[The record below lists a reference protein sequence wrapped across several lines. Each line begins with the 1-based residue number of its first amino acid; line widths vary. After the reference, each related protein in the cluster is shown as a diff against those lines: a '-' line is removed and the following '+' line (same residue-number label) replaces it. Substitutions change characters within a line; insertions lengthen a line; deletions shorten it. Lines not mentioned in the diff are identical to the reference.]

1 MVETTGWVES
11 DDGTKLFLRRWKP
24 ADPGSGPKAIVH
36 VVHGM
41 TEHSLRYQRLAE
53 RLCGQGIEV
62 WAADMRGHGKTAD
75 PSVNP
80 KGSGGLLGH
89 TADRDGFFRVV
100 RDIGILTRHIRETVN
115 NGAHSAGSQQGKG
128 APPACSAE
136 SRRDE
141 DSSPG
146 IPLFILGHSW
156 GSFLVQ
162 GYIENRGNSVPL
174 SGCILSGTRGPGGAA
189 VTLGAPFLALLAFLK
204 GCRRPSKIAFALSTG
219 AYNKPFKPN
228 RTPVDWLSRDE
239 QEVDAFT
246 ADPLCSQPC
255 SSGFYRDMIGG
266 LAAIHREKA
275 IARIDPALPVYVF
288 CGSADPVGE
297 MGGSPTKLVN
307 AYRSHGIKDLE
318 FVVYPDARHELLN
331 ETNREEVTEDLQN
344 WLLRHLKH
352 S

>member
-1 MVETTGWVES
+1 MIETAGWVES
-11 DDGTKLFLRRWKP
+11 DDGTKLFLRRWRPGNP
-24 ADPGSGPKAIVH
+24 ADRLSDARQPDSGPRAIVH

-75 PSVNP
+75 PSVNG
-80 KGSGGLLGH
+80 KASGGLLGH

-100 RDIGILTRHIRETVN
+100 GDIEILTRHIRKAIPLDV
-115 NGAHSAGSQQGKG
+115 
-128 APPACSAE
+128 
-136 SRRDE
+136 
-141 DSSPG
+141 
-146 IPLFILGHSW
+146 PLFILGHSW

-162 GYIENRGNSVPL
+162 GYIENRDGSVPL
-174 SGCILSGTRGPGGAA
+174 SGCILSGTRGPGGAD

-204 GCRRPSKIAFALSTG
+204 GCRRPSKIAFALSMG
-219 AYNKPFKPN
+219 PYNKPFKPN

-239 QEVDAFT
+239 GEVDAFL
-246 ADPLCSQPC
+246 ADPLCGRPC
-255 SSGFYRDMIGG
+255 SSGFYRDMIRG

-297 MGGSPTKLVN
+297 MGGSPAKLVN
-307 AYRSHGIKDLE
+307 AYRSRGIKDLE
-318 FVVYPDARHELLN
+318 FVIYPDARHEPLN
-331 ETNREEVTEDLQN
+331 ETNREEVMEDLQN

>member
-11 DDGTKLFLRRWKP
+11 DDGTKLFLRRWSP
-24 ADPGSGPKAIVH
+24 ENRDPDSGQSGGRPRAVVH

-41 TEHSLRYQRLAE
+41 TEHSLRYRRLAE
-53 RLCGQGIEV
+53 RLCGQGFEV

-75 PSVNP
+75 PSVNG

-100 RDIGILTRHIRETVN
+100 RDIGILTRHIMETVN
-115 NGAHSAGSQQGKG
+115 RGASAGLPGGEGS
-128 APPACSAE
+128 PPA
-136 SRRDE
+136 
-141 DSSPG
+141 
-146 IPLFILGHSW
+146 IPFFILGHSW

-162 GYIENRGNSVPL
+162 GYLEDRDGSLPL

-189 VTLGAPFLALLAFLK
+189 VTLGAPLLAVLAFLK
-204 GCRRPSKIAFALSTG
+204 GCRRPSKIAVALSMG
-219 AYNKPFKPN
+219 SYNKPFKPN

-239 QEVDAFT
+239 GEVDAFL

-266 LAAIHREKA
+266 LAAIHRDKA

-297 MGGSPTKLVN
+297 MGRSPAKLVN
-307 AYRSHGIKDLE
+307 AYRARGIKDLE
-318 FVVYPDARHELLN
+318 FVLYPDARHEPLN
-331 ETNREEVTEDLQN
+331 ETNRDEVTEDLQS